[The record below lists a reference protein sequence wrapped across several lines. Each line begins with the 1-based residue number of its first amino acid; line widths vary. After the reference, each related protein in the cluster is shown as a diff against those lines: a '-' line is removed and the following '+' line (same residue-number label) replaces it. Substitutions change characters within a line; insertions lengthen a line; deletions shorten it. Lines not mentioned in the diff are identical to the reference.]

1 MISIILATAIAASL
15 PGWWWQNKGEYDE
28 GVRLHYIKG
37 RARGEHAFLQDGK
50 VYVFVRDPGRPF
62 SVEGQRGE
70 VEWYIMGNY
79 IVIDSDHYPV
89 LLHFGDGR
97 TARVDVD
104 LDGVAAVH
112 SVVAVP
118 EERLDSPDDVRQRT
132 RREDEHQSDR
142 VEFMDRGET
151 VTGIIEVGGSARS
164 VEMARI
170 SVGGGTWE
178 RFRADDRRAIAE
190 RIRRSRSNLWIRAG
204 GDMKS
209 AAAAIEAERICRE
222 MRKTCRVSYDGAEA
236 SFVEIKE
243 G

>member
-1 MISIILATAIAASL
+1 MIGIMLATAMTASV
-15 PGWWWQNKGEYDE
+15 PGWWWQNKSEHDE
-28 GVRLHYIKG
+28 SVRLHYIKG

-104 LDGVAAVH
+104 LDGVAAVN

-118 EERLDSPDDVRQRT
+118 DERLESPDDVRQRT
-132 RREDEHQSDR
+132 RREHEHHGGR
-142 VEFMDRGET
+142 VEFMDRGEM
-151 VTGIIEVGGSARS
+151 VTGTIEVGGTARTG
-164 VEMARI
+164 EMARP
-170 SVGGGTWE
+170 SVGHGAWE

-190 RIRRSRSNLWIRAG
+190 RIRRSRSSLWIRAG

-209 AAAAIEAERICRE
+209 AAAAIDAEKICRE
-222 MRKTCRVSYDGAEA
+222 MKKTCRVSYDGAEA